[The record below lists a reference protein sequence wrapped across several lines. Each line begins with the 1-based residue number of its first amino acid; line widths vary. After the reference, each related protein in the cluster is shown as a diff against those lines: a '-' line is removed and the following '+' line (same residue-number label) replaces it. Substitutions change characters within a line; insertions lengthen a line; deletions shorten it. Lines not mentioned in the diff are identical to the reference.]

1 MFASFLI
8 NLFTLTSMK
17 ENEKAIFE
25 PSERMD
31 GMQDVVYMVE
41 AFLSENYRFRRN
53 ILSGKT
59 ELAPARCRKGH
70 EPKWKPVTAEE
81 VNSIVR
87 RAKKACV
94 GGKRSPKVE
103 IEEYIYSNDI
113 PAFNPIR
120 EYLSSLPEWDGRNH
134 VADLFGRIPD
144 ITTEQL
150 SWCSVWMRSMV
161 AHWMGMDLLHGNE
174 CVPVLIGPQGCG
186 KSTFAV
192 RLLPEQLRSYFLD
205 HINFGNKFDS
215 EMALTHNLIVN
226 IDEFANMGSAQQARL
241 KQMLSK
247 VKVNGRPIFGRLQE
261 DRIRYASFL
270 ATTNDL
276 HPLCDT
282 TGSRRYLCLRIRNG
296 LFIDNH
302 SPINYA
308 QLYAQVKHELLDEKV
323 PYWFTA
329 DEVSRIQTS
338 NLPFLRTDDME
349 SILHQ
354 CFRLPRKEEE
364 GVWLTCK
371 QVGEAL
377 LKVCP
382 SMRRGNSTNIR
393 IGQTLK
399 YLGCQMKHTYKG
411 SAYRLIEIA
420 Q

>member
-1 MFASFLI
+1 
-8 NLFTLTSMK
+8 MK

-120 EYLSSLPEWDGRNH
+120 EYLASLPEWDGRNH

-215 EMALTHNLIVN
+215 EMALTHPSSAGCRRTG
-226 IDEFANMGSAQQARL
+226 FAMRVSWLRPTTFIRFAIRRAAADTSVCASGTGCSSTIIHPSTT
-241 KQMLSK
+241 LS
-247 VKVNGRPIFGRLQE
+247 
-261 DRIRYASFL
+261 
-270 ATTNDL
+270 
-276 HPLCDT
+276 
-282 TGSRRYLCLRIRNG
+282 
-296 LFIDNH
+296 
-302 SPINYA
+302 
-308 QLYAQVKHELLDEKV
+308 
-323 PYWFTA
+323 
-329 DEVSRIQTS
+329 
-338 NLPFLRTDDME
+338 
-349 SILHQ
+349 
-354 CFRLPRKEEE
+354 
-364 GVWLTCK
+364 
-371 QVGEAL
+371 
-377 LKVCP
+377 
-382 SMRRGNSTNIR
+382 SMHR
-393 IGQTLK
+393 
-399 YLGCQMKHTYKG
+399 
-411 SAYRLIEIA
+411 
-420 Q
+420 